1 VSEPDLDYSTPQGFL
16 FMSML
21 GALAE
26 WYSRNLATETKK
38 GWAER
43 KQRGLYAGQLPFG
56 VVKGT
61 DGVPC
66 PDTLPIETNG
76 SRTTNLAGLLLAFE
90 RAADG
95 ATDAEVAEALNAAGY
110 RPSLHARRARFTCEA
125 VRTILSNR
133 FYAGELPMGKRG
145 AAG

>member
-1 VSEPDLDYSTPQGFL
+1 DD
-16 FMSML
+16 
-21 GALAE
+21 AD
-26 WYSRNLATETKK
+26 ATT
-38 GWAER
+38 AH
-43 KQRGLYAGQLPFG
+43 Q
-56 VVKGT
+56 
-61 DGVPC
+61 
-66 PDTLPIETNG
+66 
-76 SRTTNLAGLLLAFE
+76 GLLLAFE

-145 AAG
+145 AAGWLAVAHDAIVPVELFAAVQRQRAN